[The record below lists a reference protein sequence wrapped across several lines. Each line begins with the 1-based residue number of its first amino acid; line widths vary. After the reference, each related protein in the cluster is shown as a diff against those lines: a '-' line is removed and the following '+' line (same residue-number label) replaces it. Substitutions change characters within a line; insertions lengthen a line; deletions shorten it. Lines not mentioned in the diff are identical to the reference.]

1 MLKQIYF
8 LKLLN
13 LFLIPLFV
21 YLQNLGTVV
30 EVEQVYLEVKQVY
43 LEVEQVYSE
52 VEKVYS
58 QKYSDGERRTAVDE
72 FEECLNKI

>member
-1 MLKQIYF
+1 MKNTPYTYSIICISS
-8 LKLLN
+8 K
-13 LFLIPLFV
+13 IEDC
-21 YLQNLGTVV
+21 GGGRTA
-30 EVEQVYLEVKQVY
+30 VY

-58 QKYSDGERRTAVDE
+58 QKYSDGERRTAVDD